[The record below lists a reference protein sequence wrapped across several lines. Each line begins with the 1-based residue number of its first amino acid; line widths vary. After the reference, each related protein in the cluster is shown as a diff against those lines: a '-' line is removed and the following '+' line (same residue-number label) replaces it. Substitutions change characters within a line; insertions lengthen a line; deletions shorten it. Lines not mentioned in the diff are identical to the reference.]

1 MDTKEIESKWNL
13 LNPEPGSSYRS
24 LRISSECI
32 PDLFIGIDQ
41 EANRSLI
48 LKLPANYKMD
58 FKSCEKQNLSI
69 TFYYDTRWVVL
80 KLLDNNFWDL
90 FNDLIISFYNRIYRI
105 SDVAGYSKEIIHTF
119 YKWSE
124 FFDDSRRDKLGEETI
139 KGLWGEL
146 RILLDLVGNSNS
158 NTVNDTLSSWR
169 GPFDSCH
176 DFVMS
181 LKNLEVK
188 TKDTSKAEVKISSEF
203 QLEPESDKGLELV
216 VVNVERDQVSGASV
230 KDLILQIKGLI
241 IDRLGDFTV
250 LLKAIAQKGLN
261 MRNIDEYDI
270 YKYRAINST
279 SYNCILA
286 GFPKIIR
293 AEIPGEITRVNYN
306 LNVNSLNDYLI
317 LNTGY

>member
-41 EANRSLI
+41 EAKRSLI

-58 FKSCEKQNLSI
+58 FKSCEKQYLSI
-69 TFYYDTRWVVL
+69 NFYNDTRWVVL
-80 KLLDNNFWDL
+80 KLIDNNFWDL
-90 FNDLIISFYNRIYRI
+90 FNDLIISFYNRIYHI
-105 SDVAGYSKEIIHTF
+105 SDVTGYSKEIIHTF

-124 FFDDSRRDKLGEETI
+124 FFDDSQRDKLGEETI

-146 RILLDLVGNSNS
+146 RVLLDLVGNSNS

-181 LKNLEVK
+181 LKNIEVK
-188 TKDTSKAEVKISSEF
+188 TKDTSKVEVQISSEF

-216 VVNVERDQVSGASV
+216 VINIEPDQVSGSSV
-230 KDLILQIKGLI
+230 KDLVLQIKELV
-241 IDRLGDFTV
+241 IDKLGDFTV
-250 LLKAIAQKGLN
+250 LLKAIAQKGLY
-261 MRNIDEYDI
+261 MRNIDQYDI
-270 YKYRAINST
+270 YKYRAINSV

-293 AEIPGEITRVNYN
+293 AIIPVEITHVSYK

-317 LNTGY
+317 LNTIY